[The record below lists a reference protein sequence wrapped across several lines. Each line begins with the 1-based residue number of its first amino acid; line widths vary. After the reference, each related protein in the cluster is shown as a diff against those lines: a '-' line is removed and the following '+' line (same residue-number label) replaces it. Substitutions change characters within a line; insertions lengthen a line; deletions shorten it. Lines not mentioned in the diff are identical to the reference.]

1 MKEDVVYLHTIK
13 YYSATKRRE
22 ILTFVPTWIKL
33 EDIML
38 SERSQIQKD
47 KYCMTL
53 VEFKTVKLM
62 ETESR
67 MLVSRGLGD
76 REWEDVG
83 GGVQSPII

>member
-1 MKEDVVYLHTIK
+1 
-13 YYSATKRRE
+13 
-22 ILTFVPTWIKL
+22 
-33 EDIML
+33 ML